1 MIHLVRISASFL
13 GRKAKAVLFE
23 LDSRLRLTQDPAI
36 LHPSKAETLNKE
48 MGKSNVH
55 FGHQ

>member
-1 MIHLVRISASFL
+1 MIHLAGISASFL
-13 GRKAKAVLFE
+13 GRKAKTVLSE
-23 LDSRLRLTQDPAI
+23 LDSKLRLPQDPAI

-48 MGKSNVH
+48 VGKSNAQ